1 MADVMPAA
9 PGSPLRHGYLA
20 KHPALNLALRGRD
33 AWLKLRSKDR
43 VPGTGPVPRRMLICI
58 GGHLGDAILASGVFP
73 ALRTAYPDVAIGVLA
88 PSWSLPVFENH
99 PALHWRH
106 SLDHWKTNRSGSPIE
121 RWLAY
126 RHSIVRA
133 LRELRET
140 GYDTAV
146 DLYPFFPNAADVL
159 AAASI
164 PVRIGYTSGGG
175 GPLYTHAL
183 PWVETSRHTVDQHLT
198 LMRAFLPAFPAEL
211 PAYDLPPIGPIAEV
225 RGRALLERVGLDHHA
240 YVVLHPGAGD
250 RRKQWPV
257 QHWRALA
264 DRLRRDEPD
273 LRIVLTGHGASDR
286 ALVDAIRSGDD
297 SLMSVCDRTTWNELR
312 FLLGSAALVIGVDSM
327 AVHLAAAADV
337 PCIAI
342 MAAMSDPSHW
352 RPLGPRAHALVNLV
366 PCAPC
371 FRSKGCAA
379 MQCVRGVTVDSVERT
394 AVALLRSARTS
405 TA

>member
-1 MADVMPAA
+1 MHAT

-20 KHPALNLALRGRD
+20 KHPALNFALRGRD
-33 AWLKLRSKDR
+33 AWLELRSKHR
-43 VPGTGPVPRRMLICI
+43 LPGAVPVPRRILVCI
-58 GGHLGDAILASGVFP
+58 GGHLGDAILASAVFP

-88 PSWSLPVFENH
+88 PSWSLHVFENH
-99 PALHWRH
+99 PALRWRH
-106 SLDHWKTNRSGSPIE
+106 SLDHWKTNRAGSPVE
-121 RWLAY
+121 RWLAH
-126 RHSIVRA
+126 RRSTARA
-133 LRELRET
+133 LLELRET
-140 GYDTAV
+140 GYDTAI

-159 AAASI
+159 ATASI

-183 PWVETSRHTVDQHLT
+183 PWVETTQHMVDRHLA
-198 LMRAFLPAFPAEL
+198 LMRAFLPGMPAE
-211 PAYDLPPIGPIAEV
+211 PPTYDLPPIGSIAV
-225 RGRALLERVGLDHHA
+225 ARGRALLERLGLDHRA

-250 RRKQWPV
+250 TRKQWPV
-257 QHWRALA
+257 HQWRALA
-264 DRLRRDEPD
+264 DRLRRYEPD
-273 LRIVLTGHGASDR
+273 LRVVFTGHGASDR
-286 ALVDAIRSGDD
+286 ALIDAIRSGDD
-297 SLMSVCDRTTWNELR
+297 SLISVCDRTTWNELR
-312 FLLGSAALVIGVDSM
+312 FLLGNAAIVIGVDSM

-352 RPLGPRAHALVNLV
+352 RPLGPRAHVLNKDV

-394 AVALLRSARTS
+394 AVDLLRSTPAS